1 MTRGAIIGAAL
12 AALISTTAAH
22 AQTCASSCNTQHA
35 TCTQAG
41 KDYATCMG
49 VWHQCK
55 TACLTPAR
63 ATSTAPAA
71 AKMPAVARR

>member
-1 MTRGAIIGAAL
+1 MTKGILAGAAL
-12 AALISTTAAH
+12 AALVSAGAAP
-22 AQTCASSCNTQHA
+22 AQTCASSCNTQHS
-35 TCTQAG
+35 TCTQSG

-63 ATSTAPAA
+63 AAVSAAPKVQTA
-71 AKMPAVARR
+71 VVRR

>member
-1 MTRGAIIGAAL
+1 MTKGILAGAAL
-12 AALISTTAAH
+12 AALVSAGATQ
-22 AQTCASSCNTQHA
+22 AQTCASSCNAQHT

-41 KDYATCMG
+41 RDYATCMG

-63 ATSTAPAA
+63 APVSAPPKVQTA
-71 AKMPAVARR
+71 VVRR